1 MSEAFH
7 LPESLAVADA
17 AVAAVLHMESGHV
30 LPAHEVIG
38 RDYDQVIQLRMAL
51 QEGIS
56 SDAPLYCCP
65 LCIVPVRLVS
75 QKKKGHFFFRHDLE
89 DGRCPAKTKGSFNER
104 QISALKYDGVRES
117 VAHQQMKRIIA
128 ESLRNDPGF
137 SQVEIE
143 PIWKGLEKNSRRRP
157 DVRAVWKGV
166 LPVAFEVQLSTTF
179 LRVIAERR
187 QFYLREGGLLLWVFK
202 AFDASASRLTQD
214 DIFYNNNRNAF
225 VVSDETLSASR
236 DNKTL
241 MLDCLWTEPVI
252 EMGARAWVEKSQ
264 RVGFSE
270 LTIERERQRVYFFD
284 AEGAEAKVETGLA
297 ALVDDDLRQ
306 AFHSFWLSSD
316 HDPDIWAGLRDEL
329 RGKGVEVPY
338 SSGHPDG
345 PYHLLN
351 TLYSAREGRPVGW
364 GHTQLI
370 NVAYHVF
377 DRYKSHLWAM
387 RLMLIAHDQGDLIR
401 SQDRKGNW
409 RNHKVKTYLDAWRK
423 GDAAY
428 KPDRQWDGLVS
439 FLFPEI
445 AAQLVSSPALM
456 LKAVGPIS
464 GQHYRSP

>member
-1 MSEAFH
+1 MSEAFY

-17 AVAAVLHMESGHV
+17 AVAEVLHLESGRV
-30 LPAHEVIG
+30 LPTHEVIG
-38 RDYDQVIQLRMAL
+38 RDYEQAIQLRMAL

-65 LCIVPVRLVS
+65 LCVVPVRLVS
-75 QKKKGHFFFRHDLE
+75 QKKKGRFFFRHDLE
-89 DGRCPAKTKGSFNER
+89 DGRCPAKTKGSLNER

-128 ESLRNDPGF
+128 ESLRNDPDF

-143 PIWKGLEKNSRRRP
+143 PIWKGLERNSRRRP

-202 AFDASASRLTQD
+202 AFDASESRLTQD

-225 VVSDETLSASR
+225 VVSDKTLSASR
-236 DNKTL
+236 DDKTL

-252 EMGARAWVEKSQ
+252 EMGARAWVVKSQ

-284 AEGAEAKVETGLA
+284 AEGAEAKVEAGLA

-316 HDPDIWAGLRDEL
+316 HDPDIWSGLRDEL
-329 RGKGVEVPY
+329 REKGIEVPY
-338 SSGHPDG
+338 SSGHPGG

-364 GHTQLI
+364 GHAQLI
-370 NVAYHVF
+370 NVAHHVF
-377 DRYKSHLWAM
+377 DRYKSHVWAM
-387 RLMLIAHDQGDLIR
+387 RLMLIAHDQGNLIR
-401 SQDRKGNW
+401 SQDRTGNW
-409 RNHKVKTYLDAWRK
+409 RNQKVKTYLEAWRK

-445 AAQLVSSPALM
+445 AAQLVSSPAL
-456 LKAVGPIS
+456 I
-464 GQHYRSP
+464 